1 MQAPPAE
8 LKKGLK
14 QRHLT
19 MIAMGGVI
27 GAGLFVGSGTVI
39 SEAGPSAFLSYAI
52 TGVLII
58 LVMRMLGEMATA
70 NPSTGSFSDYARQAI
85 GGWAGFSVGWL
96 YWYFWVI
103 VIGFEA
109 VAGAKVLQYWLPD
122 VPLWLMSLILMTLMT
137 ATNLFSVSSFGEF
150 EFWFAGIKVAAI
162 VVFLV
167 LGTVFVLGAWPAKDL
182 DFSNLTSQ
190 GGFFPLGIGA
200 IFSAI
205 VVVIFSMVGAE
216 VATIAAA
223 ESPDPGRS
231 IARATNSVI
240 LRIAIFFVGSIFLL
254 AVILPWNSA
263 DLAAS
268 PYVAA
273 FKVMGIPYADH
284 IMNAVVLT
292 AVLSCLN
299 SGLYTSSRM
308 LFVLAARREAPSA
321 LMEVTK
327 RGVPRN
333 AILASTVVGFLC
345 VIAAAASPDTV
356 FLFLLNS
363 SGAVIL
369 FVYLLIAVSQIILR
383 RRTGSEALTVRMWLF
398 PGLSVVV
405 VLAILAVLVQ
415 MGTNAEVRPQLVLSL
430 LAWAA
435 VLVLYFVSKKVQGRA
450 PGERQGRVPAAAPD
464 APATRVLVLANETV
478 NGDELLDEL
487 RRIDRERTARYFV
500 CVPANP
506 IDTGQAMHEGAAFV
520 WDKTTEAAQAR
531 LDATLE
537 ILRAEGLEADGA
549 LGEYRPLRALASA
562 VQDFG
567 PDRLVVCTLPPDRSA
582 WLRYDV
588 VERAR
593 ETYDLPL
600 THVVVEHAG
609 VPASSR

>member
-1 MQAPPAE
+1 MGAAPPTE

-39 SEAGPSAFLSYAI
+39 SGTGPSAFLTYAI

-70 NPSTGSFSDYARQAI
+70 NPSTGSFADYARTAL
-85 GGWAGFSVGWL
+85 GGWAGFSVAWL

-109 VAGAKVLQYWLPD
+109 VAGAKVLQYWID
-122 VPLWLMSLILMTLMT
+122 APLWLMSLLLMTLMT

-162 VVFLV
+162 IVFLA
-167 LGTVFVLGAWPAKDL
+167 LGTLFVLGAWPDQSL
-182 DFSNLTSQ
+182 DFSNLTSH
-190 GGFFPLGIGA
+190 GGFFPLGVGA

-223 ESPDPGRS
+223 ESPDPGRA
-231 IARATNSVI
+231 IAKATNSVI
-240 LRIAIFFVGSIFLL
+240 LRIAVFFVGSIFLL

-263 DLAAS
+263 ELAAS

-273 FKVMGIPYADH
+273 FKLMGIPGADH

-299 SGLYTSSRM
+299 SGLYTASRM
-308 LFVLAARREAPSA
+308 LFVLAARRQAPLV
-321 LMEVTK
+321 LMSVNR
-327 RGVPRN
+327 RGVPMA
-333 AILASTVVGFLC
+333 AILCSTVVGFLC
-345 VIAAAASPDTV
+345 VIAAAVSPDTV
-356 FLFLLNS
+356 FSFLLNS

-369 FVYLLIAVSQIILR
+369 FVYLLIAISQILLR
-383 RRTGSEALTVRMWLF
+383 RRTSPEKLTVKMWAF
-398 PGLSVVV
+398 PVLSFVVV
-405 VLAILAVLVQ
+405 VAILAVLVQ
-415 MGTNAEVRPQLVLSL
+415 MAFDDDARTQLLLSL
-430 LAWAA
+430 VSWA
-435 VLVLYFVSKKVQGRA
+435 VVVVLYFATKRLHRA
-450 PGERQGRVPAAAPD
+450 PNVVAEVPDEPG
-464 APATRVLVLANETV
+464 APAERVLVLANETV

-487 RRIDRERTARYFV
+487 RSIDRARKARYFV

-506 IDTGQAMHEGAAFV
+506 IDTGQAMHQGAVYIWEA
-520 WDKTTEAAQAR
+520 TTEAAQAR
-531 LDATLE
+531 LDRTLE
-537 ILRAEGLEADGA
+537 VLRAEGLDAEGA
-549 LGEYRPLRALASA
+549 LGNYKPLRALADA
-562 VQDFG
+562 VAEFS
-567 PDRLVVCTLPPDRSA
+567 PDRLVICTLPEDRSA

-588 VERAR
+588 VDRAR
-593 ETYDLPL
+593 EAYPIPV
-600 THVVVEHAG
+600 THVVVESVRVG
-609 VPASSR
+609 V